1 MEAYKRTYTKPYPDG
16 WRERPDKTTPATAQ
30 IMDNYDTAIEAIEEE
45 LVRHYSIFL
54 LAESEA
60 VTIDLEVDTTDY
72 VMTLCLKT
80 KDGVEL
86 DKKTVTI
93 PISTAIEGLVKDTR
107 TIVGLD
113 LKEDITKEKFWEA
126 LNITGE
132 DLPLESMKEGLVP
145 DTRKIVG
152 IALNDDITKEQLL
165 EALDIQGAATGG
177 SSNVDNIM
185 DVTQEEYDA
194 LTDEEKQDGTVYNIT
209 DAPAVIS
216 EEYESER
223 TYVEG
228 NYSIYKNGLYKCTS
242 STTGE
247 WDADCWQATT
257 VSGELEALFMLL
269 KGGAG

>member
-1 MEAYKRTYTKPYPDG
+1 MESYKRNFVKPYPDG

-30 IMDNYDTAIEAIEEE
+30 IMDNYDTAIEAIEAE
-45 LVRHYSIFL
+45 LVNHYSYFL
-54 LAESEA
+54 LNESNA
-60 VTIDLEVDTTDY
+60 ISIDLEADATDY
-72 VMTLCLKT
+72 TMTLCLKT
-80 KDGVEL
+80 RDGVEL

-107 TIVGLD
+107 TIVGLN
-113 LKEDITKEKFWEA
+113 LQEDITKEKLLEA

-132 DLPLESMKEGLVP
+132 DLPLESIRGGLVP

-152 IALNDDITKEQLL
+152 IALGDDITKEKLL
-165 EALDIQGAATGG
+165 EALDIQEAATGG
-177 SSNVDNIM
+177 SSSADSII

-216 EEYESER
+216 EEYEPEKA
-223 TYVEG
+223 YAEG
-228 NYSIYKNGLYKCTS
+228 NYCIHKNGLYKCIS
-242 STTGE
+242 STTGD
-247 WDADCWQATT
+247 WDVECWRATT
-257 VSGELEALFMLL
+257 VAGELEALLKLL